1 MRKSTK
7 LISVILA
14 IVMTFSVMATAIS
27 ASADNYTKVKDFR
40 LNADESATLLLDYV
54 DAMLAENAAKD
65 ENGGKFTWDSLGLDN
80 GLKNTLK
87 RLIGDILID
96 YSSIDNL
103 LSSVYS
109 MLDKYKIAIRALG
122 DLRSFDFSDLEG
134 VQRSGGDMNVVYAL
148 LRFLDKNKGLF
159 EKVIIGKLSLGAV
172 DLAFNVNKTVSDLIK
187 DKLTEGEATDV
198 TGLAKYYLYKYLLSE
213 KFGYPKSWKESNINN
228 ADEIVNTWLTEWL
241 TTDKAKDFN
250 GYALLPSLNAG
261 KIDLTRGNVY
271 DLLAQVLK
279 AGLDDLG
286 RVPFN
291 NDLKAVI
298 AQYVCEGTKTE
309 ITDTATPEELAVVPE
324 TEKTAYADSK
334 FGKLNDTTYIF
345 KDHGKVFKFDM
356 SNANTLYQIFDLEYR
371 LPDEINLLGE
381 DGTLTSNINNI
392 LGIAFNTV
400 TKADFGF
407 EWKEGGNELLTEN
420 VANLAKKVLPL
431 VPDKFFGS
439 LDADTIAS
447 IKNPADDADP
457 VALVN
462 YFTNILLKAFLPKD
476 NEGNEIDYAD
486 ADRFIEFGAIVAN
499 RFAKTAVSD
508 IDYSDKIYGP
518 DGKIIERTDD
528 EWVDIL
534 LDLGMEVATYFVDLY
549 TDLNVDRETVA
560 TYKEKA
566 AANQVS
572 FADFMIDDMV
582 DWGYGYADGVIAAT
596 DGVKGARGEY
606 DANGGWYKLN
616 KAVNA
621 VLPLQFFNDAAPADS
636 EFAVDLEYALKD
648 KFAKNLLTLNVAD
661 ALNVV
666 KKNDKAGNI
675 FNYSPVKA
683 VLTIAQT
690 VINSI
695 LPGTIPAA
703 SIENLESLVKKEN
716 LATVVTGLIAALNS
730 RADKLVPA
738 VLPIVL
744 QFLDDIVS
752 KEALVLKAS
761 YDEDA
766 HTIEIKSILS
776 QKFAKDFGIAE
787 GVQSGTPDGVAIKSM
802 GILVASDKTMKANG
816 LETLT
821 LADAAKDGV
830 YDLASKKLINADAND
845 DNDGYYC
852 FKAKLTGTDKLQ
864 ADKEVYAIAYVETV
878 DGNVSYSANGFALH
892 IDVWGV
898 A

>member
-27 ASADNYTKVKDFR
+27 ASADQYTKVKDFR
-40 LNADESATLLLDYV
+40 LNAEESATLLLDYV
-54 DAMLAENAAKD
+54 DAMLAENAANSD
-65 ENGGKFTWDSLGLDN
+65 DGGKFTYSLNLGVTKIDV
-80 GLKNTLK
+80 
-87 RLIGDILID
+87 LID
-96 YSSIDNL
+96 YTSIDAA
-103 LSSVYS
+103 LSSVTAL
-109 MLDKYKIAIRALG
+109 LDKYWGVAKGLVGDAG
-122 DLRSFDFSDLEG
+122 DLDYSDLKG
-134 VQRSGGDMNVVYAL
+134 VQRSGGDLNLVYAAV
-148 LRFLDKNKGLF
+148 RFLDKNSGLLAKVVKGD
-159 EKVIIGKLSLGAV
+159 LSLGAV
-172 DLAFNVNKTVSDLIK
+172 NMFFKVNDEIAKQIK
-187 DKLTEGEATDV
+187 KMTDNEAEDV
-198 TGLAKYYLYKYLLSE
+198 TELAKYYLYKALLSE

-228 ADEIVNTWLTEWL
+228 ADQIVNEWLTTWL
-241 TTDKAKDFN
+241 TTDKAQDFN

-261 KIDLTRGNVY
+261 KIDLTRGSVY
-271 DLLAQVLK
+271 DLLAEVLN
-279 AGLDDLG
+279 AALDDLG

-309 ITDTATPEELAVVPE
+309 ITETATAEELAVVPE

-334 FGKLNDTTYIF
+334 FGKLDENTYIF
-345 KDHGKVFKFDM
+345 KDHGKIFKFDM
-356 SNANTLYQIFDLEYR
+356 SGANTLYQIFDLEYK
-371 LPDEINLLGE
+371 LPDEIALLGE
-381 DGTLTSNINNI
+381 DGTLSSNINNI

-420 VANLAKKVLPL
+420 IANLAKKVLPL

-447 IKNPADDADP
+447 IKNPAEDADP
-457 VALVN
+457 IELVN
-462 YFTNILLKAFLPKD
+462 YFTNILLKTFLPKD
-476 NEGNEIDYAD
+476 NEKNDIDYAD
-486 ADRFIEFGAIVAN
+486 ADRFIEFGAVIAN

-528 EWVDIL
+528 EWIDIL
-534 LDLGMEVATYFVDLY
+534 LDLGMEVATYFVDLF

-560 TYKEKA
+560 AYKEKA

-616 KAVNA
+616 KAINA
-621 VLPLQFFNDAAPADS
+621 ILPLQFFNDAAPEGS
-636 EFAVDLEYALKD
+636 EFSVDLEYALKE

-661 ALNVV
+661 ALDVV
-666 KKNDKAGNI
+666 KKNDNAGNVL
-675 FNYSPVKA
+675 NYSPVKA

-690 VINSI
+690 LINSI
-695 LPGTIPAA
+695 LPNTIPAA
-703 SIENLESLVKKEN
+703 SVENLESLVKKEN
-716 LATVVTGLIAALNS
+716 LANVVTGLISALNS

-744 QFLDDIVS
+744 QFLDDIVAD
-752 KEALVLKAS
+752 EALVLKAS
-761 YDEDA
+761 YNEDA

-776 QKFAKDFGIAE
+776 QKYAKDFGFAD
-787 GVQSGTPDGVAIKSM
+787 GVQSGTPDGITIKSM

-830 YDLASKKLINADAND
+830 YDLSSKKLINADAND

-852 FKAKLTGTDKLQ
+852 FKAKLTGTDKLD
-864 ADKEVYAIAYVETV
+864 ADKEVYAISYVETV
-878 DGNVSYSANGFALH
+878 DGNIFYSANGFALH